1 MQEKK
6 FLKEEEKT
14 QQPVNIQ
21 ELESQVVESAM
32 HGDKPYRKV
41 PRMFAKPVFCFD
53 CKTTHNLILITEP
66 KTTSFKRVG
75 HKKNRNRTPIVDNNG
90 NKVYLCSSCL
100 KKRAT
105 KGREA
110 S

>member
-1 MQEKK
+1 MQEK
-6 FLKEEEKT
+6 EETKI

-32 HGDKPYRKV
+32 HGDRPYRKR
-41 PRMFAKPVFCFD
+41 PRNFVKPVLCFD

-66 KTTSFKRVG
+66 KQSSFKCTG

-100 KKRAT
+100 KKRAM